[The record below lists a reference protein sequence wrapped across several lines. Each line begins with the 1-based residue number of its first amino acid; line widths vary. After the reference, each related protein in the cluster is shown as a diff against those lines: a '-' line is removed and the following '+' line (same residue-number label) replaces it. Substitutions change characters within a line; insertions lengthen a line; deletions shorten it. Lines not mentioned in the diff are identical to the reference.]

1 MPNFLPRCYPF
12 VKWAAGKRQ
21 LLSKIETLIPAEFDR
36 CFEPFLGGG
45 ALFFYLS
52 SQKNLRFDAFLSD
65 INYDLINCYLIIR
78 DSVNQLIG
86 LLEYHQEQYKL
97 SPKNYYYKLR
107 GDTKSNNCTNNAAR
121 FITLNKT
128 CFNGLY
134 RVNKKKMFN
143 APMGKY
149 TNPLICDSENLSNVN
164 ILLRELRPHLVVEDY
179 KKLLTENAKEGDFIY
194 LDPPYS
200 PVSPTANFTT
210 YTAHGFNLSDQK
222 LLADLFRKLDD
233 RKCNILLSNSDTPYI
248 RKLYASFSDG
258 IKKIDAT
265 RAINSN
271 ATKRSGHTEL
281 LIRNYK

>member
-1 MPNFLPRCYPF
+1 MPNKVIKCQNLPRCYPF
-12 VKWAAGKRQ
+12 VKWAGGKRQ

-36 CFEPFLGGG
+36 YFEPFLGGG

-97 SPKNYYYKLR
+97 SPKNYYYNSEVIR
-107 GDTKSNNCTNNAAR
+107 NRIIVQIMAAR

-179 KKLLTENAKEGDFIY
+179 KKA
-194 LDPPYS
+194 LD
-200 PVSPTANFTT
+200 
-210 YTAHGFNLSDQK
+210 
-222 LLADLFRKLDD
+222 
-233 RKCNILLSNSDTPYI
+233 
-248 RKLYASFSDG
+248 
-258 IKKIDAT
+258 
-265 RAINSN
+265 
-271 ATKRSGHTEL
+271 
-281 LIRNYK
+281 